1 MPTLNRDKLVK
12 LISYCVGREIP
23 RDNALRKVVEEEGQK
38 KKYQPLGSFYLRGVD
53 MDGVIGLTL
62 PKKVSP
68 DGLDHYLF
76 VWFSKKN
83 ISETDQGAH
92 ATLQIKSV
100 EPMRFSLRGKPDA
113 FVKVLG
119 ESSMIQSILVELVD
133 DLKCLESFTI
143 YNKNGSQKD
152 AIIEI
157 PEDLISSGFIVQT
170 SVSEEAT
177 SPTHG
182 KLERMEIALPQ
193 LIDLANYS
201 MMTGL
206 KMFGPMSEFS
216 NFCPHCGKK
225 LPPGK
230 SGFCI
235 HCGEKLE

>member
-1 MPTLNRDKLVK
+1 LPTLNREKLAK
-12 LISYCVGREIP
+12 LITYSIGKEIP
-23 RDNALRKVVEEEGQK
+23 RDNALRRFVEEEGIK
-38 KKYQPLGSFYLRGVD
+38 KKFQPLGSFYLRGVD
-53 MDGVIGLTL
+53 VDGVIGLVL
-62 PKKVSP
+62 PKKASS

-83 ISETDQGAH
+83 ISVTEEGAQ

-100 EPMRFSLRGKPDA
+100 NPMRFSLRGKPDT

-133 DLKCLESFTI
+133 DLKCLENFTI
-143 YNKNGSQKD
+143 FNKTSSQKD

-157 PEDLISSGFIVQT
+157 PENLIDSRFIVQT
-170 SVSEEAT
+170 MVSDEPT
-177 SPTHG
+177 SPTYG
-182 KLERMEIALPQ
+182 KLERMEVTLPQ

-225 LPPGK
+225 LPHGK

-235 HCGEKLE
+235 HCGKNLE